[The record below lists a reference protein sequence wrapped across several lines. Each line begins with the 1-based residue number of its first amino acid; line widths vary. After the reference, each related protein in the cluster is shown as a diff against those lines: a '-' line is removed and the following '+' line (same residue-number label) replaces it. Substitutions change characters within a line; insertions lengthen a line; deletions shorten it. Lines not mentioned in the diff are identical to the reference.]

1 VITPILLAANNPGPM
16 TGGGNNTYL
25 LIGSDR
31 QAVLID
37 AGVGDPRHL
46 SALEAEL
53 SRHSAQ
59 LARVLVTHGHADH
72 ASGAPALKAAHPGVR
87 LQKILWPGMDGSA
100 AISWEPLAHGEQI
113 PVGDQILSL
122 VHTPGHSPDHVVFW
136 DPASRTAFTGDL
148 VVSGSSVMIHT
159 SRGGHLGQ
167 YMASLERVLRLD
179 AVRLLPGHG
188 DAIDNP
194 ESVLKGYLDH
204 RRMRERQVIEA
215 LGAGHAT
222 VQAIA
227 DSIYDGLNPALMPAA
242 RENVQAHL
250 EKLKDDGR
258 AVEDNGTWTMSSTS
272 STSTATGTSTN

>member
-1 VITPILLAANNPGPM
+1 MTPICLAAHNPGPM
-16 TGGGNNTYL
+16 TGSGNNTYL

-53 SRHSAQ
+53 SRHSAP
-59 LARVLVTHGHADH
+59 LVRVLVTHGHADH
-72 ASGAPALKAAHPGVR
+72 ASGAPALQAAHPGVR
-87 LQKILWPGMDGSA
+87 LQKLLWPGMDGSA
-100 AISWEPLAHGEQI
+100 AISWEPLAPGEQI
-113 PVGDQILSL
+113 PVGDQVLSV

-136 DPASRTAFTGDL
+136 DPASRTVFTGDL

-167 YMASLERVLRLD
+167 YMASLERVLRLG

-188 DAIDNP
+188 AAIDTP
-194 ESVLKGYLDH
+194 ESVLQGYLDH

-215 LGAGHAT
+215 LAAGRTT

-258 AVEDNGTWTMSSTS
+258 ASEDNGTWTMSSTS

>member
-1 VITPILLAANNPGPM
+1 VITPILLAAHNPGPM
-16 TGGGNNTYL
+16 TGSGNNTYL
-25 LIGSDR
+25 LIGSER
-31 QAVLID
+31 QAVLVD

-46 SALEAEL
+46 NALEAEL

-59 LARVLVTHGHADH
+59 LGRVLVTHGHADH
-72 ASGAPALKAAHPGVR
+72 ASGAPALLAAHPGVR
-87 LQKILWPGMDGSA
+87 LQKIPWPGMDGSA
-100 AISWEPLAHGEQI
+100 GIRWEPLAHGEQI
-113 PVGDQILSL
+113 PVGDQILSV

-167 YMASLERVLRLD
+167 YMASLERVLRLG

-188 DAIDNP
+188 AAIDSP
-194 ESVLKGYLDH
+194 ESVLQGYLDH

-215 LGAGHAT
+215 LVAGRTT

-242 RENVQAHL
+242 LENVQAHL

>member
-1 VITPILLAANNPGPM
+1 VITPILLAAHNPGPM
-16 TGGGNNTYL
+16 TGSGNNTYL

-59 LARVLVTHGHADH
+59 LVRVLVTHGHADH
-72 ASGAPALKAAHPGVR
+72 ASGAPALQAAHPGVR

-113 PVGDQILSL
+113 PVGDQILSV

-136 DPASRTAFTGDL
+136 DLVSRTAFTGDL

-167 YMASLERVLRLD
+167 YMASLERVLSLG

-188 DAIDNP
+188 AAIDSP
-194 ESVLKGYLDH
+194 ESVIQGYLDH

-215 LGAGHAT
+215 LAAGRAT

>member
-1 VITPILLAANNPGPM
+1 VLTPILLAAHNPGPM

-46 SALEAEL
+46 AAIEAEL
-53 SRHSAQ
+53 SRHSAR
-59 LARVLVTHGHADH
+59 LGRVLVTHGHADH
-72 ASGAPALKAAHPGVR
+72 AGGAPDLRTAHPGIR
-87 LQKILWPGMDGSA
+87 LQKFKWPGMDGPDIA
-100 AISWEPLAHGEQI
+100 WEPLAHGEPI
-113 PVGDQILSL
+113 WVGDEILTV

-136 DPASRTAFTGDL
+136 DPVARTAFTGDL
-148 VVSGSSVMIHT
+148 VVSGSSVMIHA
-159 SRGGHLGQ
+159 SQGGHLGQ
-167 YMASLERVLRLD
+167 YMASLERVRRLG

-188 DAIDNP
+188 DAIDDP
-194 ESVLKGYLDH
+194 ESVIQGYLEH
-204 RRMRERQVIEA
+204 RLMRERQVIEA
-215 LGAGHAT
+215 LAAGRAT

-227 DSIYDGLNPALMPAA
+227 DSIYDGLEPALMPAA

-250 EKLKDDGR
+250 EKLKADGR

-272 STSTATGTSTN
+272 STSTATDTSTN

>member
-1 VITPILLAANNPGPM
+1 MPILLAAHNPGPM
-16 TGGGNNTYL
+16 TGSGNNTYL

-31 QAVLID
+31 RAVLID

-53 SRHSAQ
+53 ARHSAQ
-59 LARVLVTHGHADH
+59 LVRVLVTHGHGDH
-72 ASGAPALKAAHPGVR
+72 ASGAPALRAAHPEVR
-87 LQKILWPGMDGSA
+87 LQKFRWPEMDGSG
-100 AISWEPLAHGEQI
+100 AIGWEPLAHGEQI
-113 PVGDQILSL
+113 PVGDQILSV

-167 YMASLERVLRLD
+167 YMASLERVLRLG

-188 DAIDNP
+188 DAIHNP
-194 ESVLKGYLDH
+194 ESVLQGYLDH
-204 RRMRERQVIEA
+204 RRMRERQVIESLA
-215 LGAGHAT
+215 AGLAT

-227 DSIYDGLNPALMPAA
+227 DSIYDGLDPALMPAA